1 MSFRGHFDQE
11 HFGYRYNPPK
21 WSSPP
26 PTDRFYLESQPGQQ
40 GQGGPR
46 SFQETGPIPE
56 RQSEILL
63 RRSYGMGRGGEW
75 LLSPVESSQPGV
87 IKKVD
92 EEAVRRRGDPV
103 HHADAVIRGTSA
115 GTAAV
120 YPHFERDRTQKV
132 GQCDVGDTKQ
142 SAVFSQQ
149 EMSLPNQHQHHQ
161 YQLPQPQPQPQ
172 PQTHI
177 HIIPLQTENAAT
189 TPNPVIPRDTLFLW
203 GEVFERFAHGKEATA
218 AAVGQGIFSSAFS
231 SPPLPVTLATQQ
243 QQQQQQQQQRHAG
256 GGYGAGVRALD
267 REGFLKAALL
277 CVYFEVSDV
286 ALLDGA
292 FCSWSDVPRGGLMSA
307 RGFVGA
313 CTVLYEQSRVH
324 RR

>member
-1 MSFRGHFDQE
+1 
-11 HFGYRYNPPK
+11 
-21 WSSPP
+21 
-26 PTDRFYLESQPGQQ
+26 
-40 GQGGPR
+40 
-46 SFQETGPIPE
+46 
-56 RQSEILL
+56 
-63 RRSYGMGRGGEW
+63 MGRGGEW

-87 IKKVD
+87 MKKVD

-115 GTAAV
+115 GTAAA

-132 GQCDVGDTKQ
+132 GQCEVGDTKQ

-149 EMSLPNQHQHHQ
+149 KMSLPNQHQHHQ
-161 YQLPQPQPQPQ
+161 YQLPQPQ
-172 PQTHI
+172 TH
-177 HIIPLQTENAAT
+177 IPLQTENAAT
-189 TPNPVIPRDTLFLW
+189 TPIPVIPRDTLFLW
-203 GEVFERFAHGKEATA
+203 GEVFERFAHGKEA
-218 AAVGQGIFSSAFS
+218 FS
-231 SPPLPVTLATQQ
+231 SPPLPVTLATQ

-313 CTVLYEQSRVH
+313 CTALYKYSRVH